1 MASPLPSPL
10 HRTVLLVA
18 GLTVIAA
25 GLHAAAG
32 MVNLILVSTL
42 VAMTLAPVLGLLERR
57 GLGHGAAVAL
67 TTFGTLVGGALL
79 VSGLA
84 GGLAGLQDKL
94 PAYQEAL
101 AGLLGG
107 LDAQFASRGIA
118 IHDVLKPD
126 TARMLEMVR
135 SVAAGTL
142 GALGYSV
149 FALIIVSLILAELP
163 ERGAVEADA
172 SSLTGQFSAVGVSVR
187 RFVGLTG
194 MMGAGQAAVNLLVML
209 AVGTDFPLVWAVL
222 FFLLNFVPFGFV
234 LGMIPPLIVTL
245 LEHGPARAGVLLGVT
260 FVANFIADNV
270 VKPKVMGSGLG
281 LSPLV
286 IVFSLMVWSFILGPV
301 GAILAVPLTIALT
314 MTLPRFTAGGA
325 AGPAATPEASR

>member
-1 MASPLPSPL
+1 MTSLALPRL

-18 GLTVIAA
+18 GLVVIAA
-25 GLHAAAG
+25 GLRAAAG
-32 MVNLILVSTL
+32 TVNLILVSL
-42 VAMTLAPVLGLLERR
+42 LIAMTLAPVLYLLEGR
-57 GLGHGAAVAL
+57 GLGHGPAVAL
-67 TTFGTLVGGALL
+67 TTLGTLIGGALL

-84 GGLAGLQDKL
+84 AGLSGFQEKL

-101 AGLLGG
+101 TGLLGG
-107 LDAQFASRGIA
+107 LDTQLTARGIN

-126 TARMLEMVR
+126 TARMVAIAR
-135 SVAAGTL
+135 NVAAGAL

-149 FALIIVSLILAELP
+149 FALILVALILAELP
-163 ERGAVEADA
+163 GRDAVDVHAQ
-172 SSLTGQFSAVGVSVR
+172 SLTGQFNAVGVSVR

-194 MMGAGQAAVNLLVML
+194 AMGAGQAVVNLLVML

-222 FFLLNFVPFGFV
+222 FFLLNFVPFGFI

-260 FVANFIADNV
+260 FVANIFADNV

-281 LSPLV
+281 LSPLL
-286 IVFSLMVWSFILGPV
+286 IVLSLMGWSFILGPV
-301 GAILAVPLTIALT
+301 GAILAVPLTIAVSML
-314 MTLPRFTAGGA
+314 LSRTA
-325 AGPAATPEASR
+325 PAAAAAE